1 MTAQKYRSLK
11 MSRRAQRGMTL
22 VETLV
27 ALAILAGVV
36 LSAYAMLAQAARFTA
51 TEQER
56 LIAGVIADNQT
67 IELLVRPAPPDPG
80 EEEKTVLASDR
91 QWRTKT
97 VVTDAGEG
105 LLQISVSVSRAGDA
119 QILARVETIRPS
131 S

>member
-1 MTAQKYRSLK
+1 
-11 MSRRAQRGMTL
+11 MTL

-36 LSAYAMLAQAARFTA
+36 LSAYAMLAQATRFAA

-56 LIAGVIADNQT
+56 LIAGIIADNQA
-67 IELLVRPAPPDPG
+67 IELLVRPAPPDQG
-80 EEEKTVLASDR
+80 EEEETIEASDR
-91 QWRTKT
+91 QWRAKT

-119 QILARVETIRPS
+119 QVLARVEAARPAS
-131 S
+131 